1 MAPPRALRSFI
12 CASCL
17 ESFTRPRPSI
27 ASRTTGLQNSDRIRR
42 QYKGYIA
49 TPGSQANPIQGF
61 YADLISQPLS
71 KVQPATRTNPTP
83 PPPESLPKTEREET
97 LAKARIVFGSR
108 LAGPAERQAE
118 REASSIV
125 IGGVLVPPR
134 PEEPDNCCMSGC
146 VNCVWDV
153 YRDDMEDWAAK
164 SQEARAALQ
173 AKRIGGEGTG
183 TMITAEG
190 TPQHVATSMDDDGGG
205 SEANWSAQLGT
216 GKDDLFGDI
225 PVGIREFMRTEK
237 RLKKQHLQEHTV
249 G

>member
-1 MAPPRALRSFI
+1 MSRS
-12 CASCL
+12 
-17 ESFTRPRPSI
+17 RPST
-27 ASRTTGLQNSDRIRR
+27 ASRSIGLQNSNRIPRR
-42 QYKGYIA
+42 YKGHIA
-49 TPGSQANPIQGF
+49 NPGSQANPIQGF
-61 YADLISQPLS
+61 YADLISQPLAR
-71 KVQPATRTNPTP
+71 VQSATGTAPTP
-83 PPPESLPKTEREET
+83 PESRPKTQKEET

-118 REASSIV
+118 REASSVV
-125 IGGVLVPPR
+125 IGGVTVPPR
-134 PEEPDNCCMSGC
+134 PTEPDNCCMSGC

-153 YRDDMEDWAAK
+153 YRDDIEEWAAK

-173 AKRIGGEGTG
+173 AKRVRGEGTG
-183 TMITAEG
+183 TMVAPEG

-216 GKDDLFGDI
+216 GKEDLFGDI

-237 RLKKQHLQEHTV
+237 KLKLKHLQEGSV